1 MSQKSKEESVLTIKE
16 VALYLTVTERSI
28 YRLTGAK
35 LKAHSSRAL
44 TNGLALLS
52 AFTFSVSCLAGDV
65 IQGRV
70 VSVSDGDTITVLDAD
85 HQQHKIRLSGIDAP
99 EKAQPFGQRSKEN
112 LSRLVFGRDVTV
124 EWRKKDRYGR
134 TVGKVMVAEPACR
147 EAICPKTLDSCHAQ
161 IVAGMA
167 WWYRQ
172 YAKEQETGDANRY
185 EQSEQEARSRRIG
198 LWTDPQPTPP
208 WEWRK
213 EKKSHAQ

>member
-1 MSQKSKEESVLTIKE
+1 MTIKE

-35 LKAHSSRAL
+35 LKAHSNRAL

-99 EKAQPFGQRSKEN
+99 EKAQSFGQRSKEN
-112 LSRLVFGRDVTV
+112 LSQLIFGRDVAV

-147 EAICPKTLDSCHAQ
+147 EAACPKILDACHAQ
-161 IVAGMA
+161 IIAGMA

-172 YAKEQETGDANRY
+172 YAKEQESGDANRY
-185 EQSEQEARSRRIG
+185 EQSELEARARRIG
-198 LWTDPQPTPP
+198 LWSDPQPTPP

-213 EKKSHAQ
+213 EKKSHAR

>member
-1 MSQKSKEESVLTIKE
+1 MTIKE

-35 LKAHSSRAL
+35 LKAHSNRAL

-112 LSRLVFGRDVTV
+112 LSQLIFGRDVTV

-147 EAICPKTLDSCHAQ
+147 EAACPKILDACHAQ

-172 YAKEQETGDANRY
+172 YAKEQESGDANRY
-185 EQSEQEARSRRIG
+185 EQSELEARARRIG
-198 LWTDPQPTPP
+198 LWSDPQPTPP
-208 WEWRK
+208 WEWRN
-213 EKKSHAQ
+213 EKKSHAR

>member
-1 MSQKSKEESVLTIKE
+1 MTIKE

-35 LKAHSSRAL
+35 LKAYSSRAL

-112 LSRLVFGRDVTV
+112 LSRLVYGRDVTV

-134 TVGKVMVAEPACR
+134 TVGKVMVAEPVCR
-147 EAICPKTLDSCHAQ
+147 EIICPKTLDACHAQ

-172 YAKEQETGDANRY
+172 YAKEQEPGDANRY

-198 LWTDPQPTPP
+198 LWSDPQPTPP

-213 EKKSHAQ
+213 AKKSHAQ

>member
-1 MSQKSKEESVLTIKE
+1 MTIKE

-35 LKAHSSRAL
+35 LKAYSSRAL

-112 LSRLVFGRDVTV
+112 LSQLIFGRDVAV

-147 EAICPKTLDSCHAQ
+147 EAACPKILDACHAQ

-172 YAKEQETGDANRY
+172 YAKEQESGDANRY
-185 EQSEQEARSRRIG
+185 EQSELEARARRIG
-198 LWTDPQPTPP
+198 LWSDPQPTPP

-213 EKKSHAQ
+213 EKKSHAR

>member
-1 MSQKSKEESVLTIKE
+1 MTFSHPS
-16 VALYLTVTERSI
+16 
-28 YRLTGAK
+28 G
-35 LKAHSSRAL
+35 SR
-44 TNGLALLS
+44 TKWIALLS
-52 AFTFSVSCLAGDV
+52 ALTFSLSCLAGDV

-85 HQQHKIRLSGIDAP
+85 HQQYKIRLSGIDAP

-112 LSRLVFGRDVTV
+112 LSGLVFGRDVTV

-147 EAICPKTLDSCHAQ
+147 ESTCLKTVDACHAQ

-172 YAKEQETGDANRY
+172 YAREQEPGDANRY
-185 EQSEQEARSRRIG
+185 EQSELDARARRIG
-198 LWTDPQPTPP
+198 LWSDPVPTPP
-208 WEWRK
+208 WDWRK
-213 EKKSHAQ
+213 AKKSHAP

>member
-99 EKAQPFGQRSKEN
+99 EKPSPSASGQKRT
-112 LSRLVFGRDVTV
+112 SR
-124 EWRKKDRYGR
+124 
-134 TVGKVMVAEPACR
+134 
-147 EAICPKTLDSCHAQ
+147 
-161 IVAGMA
+161 
-167 WWYRQ
+167 
-172 YAKEQETGDANRY
+172 N
-185 EQSEQEARSRRIG
+185 
-198 LWTDPQPTPP
+198 
-208 WEWRK
+208 
-213 EKKSHAQ
+213 

>member
-1 MSQKSKEESVLTIKE
+1 MPPMSFVIGRSWVCLLLLGLLFAP
-16 VALYLTVTERSI
+16 VPALSE
-28 YRLTGAK
+28 
-35 LKAHSSRAL
+35 
-44 TNGLALLS
+44 LLH
-52 AFTFSVSCLAGDV
+52 
-65 IQGRV
+65 GRV
-70 VSVSDGDTITVLDAD
+70 VGVSDGDTITVLDTD

-147 EAICPKTLDSCHAQ
+147 EATCPKTLDSCHAQ

>member
-1 MSQKSKEESVLTIKE
+1 MTIKK
-16 VALYLTVTERSI
+16 VVLYLKVTEWTI
-28 YRLTGAK
+28 YRLAGAK
-35 LKAHSSRAL
+35 FKSHSSRAL
-44 TNGLALLS
+44 TNGFALLS

-70 VSVSDGDTITVLDAD
+70 VSVSDGDTITLLDAD

-112 LSRLVFGRDVTV
+112 LSRLIFGRDVAV

-147 EAICPKTLDSCHAQ
+147 EAACPKILDACHAQ

-172 YAKEQETGDANRY
+172 YAREQESGDSNRY
-185 EQSEQEARSRRIG
+185 EQSELEARARRIG
-198 LWTDPQPTPP
+198 LWSDPQPTPP

-213 EKKSHAQ
+213 AKKSHAQ

>member
-1 MSQKSKEESVLTIKE
+1 MTIKK
-16 VALYLTVTERSI
+16 VVLYLKVTEWTI
-28 YRLTGAK
+28 YRLAGAK
-35 LKAHSSRAL
+35 IKARSSRAL
-44 TNGLALLS
+44 TNGFALLS
-52 AFTFSVSCLAGDV
+52 AFTFSVSCLAGEV

-112 LSRLVFGRDVTV
+112 LSRLVYDRDVTV

-134 TVGKVMVAEPACR
+134 TVGKVMVAAPVCR
-147 EAICPKTLDSCHAQ
+147 EVICPKTLDACHAQ

-172 YAKEQETGDANRY
+172 YAREQEPGDANRY

-213 EKKSHAQ
+213 AKKSHAQ

>member
-1 MSQKSKEESVLTIKE
+1 MTIKK
-16 VALYLTVTERSI
+16 VALYLKVTERTI
-28 YRLTGAK
+28 YRLAGAK
-35 LKAHSSRAL
+35 IKAHSSRAL
-44 TNGLALLS
+44 TIGFALLS

-112 LSRLVFGRDVTV
+112 LSRLVYDRDVTV

-134 TVGKVMVAEPACR
+134 TVGKVMVAAPVCR
-147 EAICPKTLDSCHAQ
+147 EVICPKTLDVCHAQ

-172 YAKEQETGDANRY
+172 YAREQEPGDANRY
-185 EQSEQEARSRRIG
+185 EQSEQEARTRRIG
-198 LWTDPQPTPP
+198 LWSDPQPTPP

-213 EKKSHAQ
+213 AKKNHEQ